1 MPEKV
6 KLTPNQISDTLPE
19 SRLIKPFKFGDI
31 IIHPALTLLCCAAF
45 DLSGINAYVTKNY
58 FALQHCVFDKHLL
71 AILPSTISEMF
82 MTPKQAVNQVVIRKY
97 ANRRLYDTNASRYVT
112 IDDLK
117 LMVKNN
123 RDFRVVDAKNGQDLT
138 RFTLVQIILEIE
150 SEGHKLLPI
159 GVLQQL
165 IRFYG
170 DKMEPILSRYLERS
184 MNAFLDHQGQAEDAL
199 GASFDAIRSSG
210 NVTAAAKNVT
220 STDNLQ
226 LIRDEFDQLKAK
238 LDRLG

>member
-1 MPEKV
+1 
-6 KLTPNQISDTLPE
+6 
-19 SRLIKPFKFGDI
+19 
-31 IIHPALTLLCCAAF
+31 
-45 DLSGINAYVTKNY
+45 
-58 FALQHCVFDKHLL
+58 
-71 AILPSTISEMF
+71 
-82 MTPKQAVNQVVIRKY
+82 
-97 ANRRLYDTNASRYVT
+97 
-112 IDDLK
+112 
-117 LMVKNN
+117 MVKNSL
-123 RDFRVVDAKNGQDLT
+123 DFRVVDATNGQDLT

-150 SEGHKLLPI
+150 SEGHELLPI

-210 NVTAAAKNVT
+210 NGTANNVT

>member
-1 MPEKV
+1 M
-6 KLTPNQISDTLPE
+6 LPY
-19 SRLIKPFKFGDI
+19 S
-31 IIHPALTLLCCAAF
+31 
-45 DLSGINAYVTKNY
+45 
-58 FALQHCVFDKHLL
+58 
-71 AILPSTISEMF
+71 ISEMF
-82 MTPKQAVNQVVIRKY
+82 MTPKQAANQVVIRKY

-117 LMVKNN
+117 LMVKNSL
-123 RDFRVVDAKNGQDLT
+123 DFRVVDATNGQDLT
-138 RFTLVQIILEIE
+138 RFTLLQIILEIE

-184 MNAFLDHQGQAEDAL
+184 MNAFLDHQGQAEAAL
-199 GASFDAIRSSG
+199 RASFDAIRSSG
-210 NVTAAAKNVT
+210 DGTATANHVT
-220 STDNLQ
+220 SADNLK

>member
-1 MPEKV
+1 M
-6 KLTPNQISDTLPE
+6 LPY
-19 SRLIKPFKFGDI
+19 
-31 IIHPALTLLCCAAF
+31 A
-45 DLSGINAYVTKNY
+45 
-58 FALQHCVFDKHLL
+58 
-71 AILPSTISEMF
+71 ISEMF
-82 MTPKQAVNQVVIRKY
+82 MTPKQAANQVVIRKY

-117 LMVKNN
+117 LMVKNSL
-123 RDFRVVDAKNGQDLT
+123 DFRVVDAKNGQDLT

-210 NVTAAAKNVT
+210 DGTAPANNVT

-238 LDRLG
+238 LDRLD

>member
-1 MPEKV
+1 MPEQV
-6 KLTPNQISDTLPE
+6 KLTAHEISDILPKPG
-19 SRLIKPFKFGDI
+19 LIKPFKFGDI
-31 IIHPALTLLCCAAF
+31 IIHPALPPFAA
-45 DLSGINAYVTKNY
+45 LHLICQELISIVQKNY
-58 FALQHCVFDKHLL
+58 FALQHCVFGKHLL
-71 AILPSTISEMF
+71 AMLLHAISEMF
-82 MTPKQAVNQVVIRKY
+82 MTPKQAANQVVIRKY

-117 LMVKNN
+117 LMVKNSL
-123 RDFRVVDAKNGQDLT
+123 DVRVIDAKNGQDLT
-138 RFTLVQIILEIE
+138 RLTLVQIILEIE

-210 NVTAAAKNVT
+210 DGTETTNNVT

-226 LIRDEFDQLKAK
+226 LIRDEFNQLKAK

>member
-1 MPEKV
+1 
-6 KLTPNQISDTLPE
+6 
-19 SRLIKPFKFGDI
+19 
-31 IIHPALTLLCCAAF
+31 
-45 DLSGINAYVTKNY
+45 
-58 FALQHCVFDKHLL
+58 
-71 AILPSTISEMF
+71 
-82 MTPKQAVNQVVIRKY
+82 MTPKQAANQVVIRKY

-117 LMVKNN
+117 LMVKNSL
-123 RDFRVVDAKNGQDLT
+123 DFRVVDAKNGQDLT

-210 NVTAAAKNVT
+210 DGTATANNVT
-220 STDNLQ
+220 STNNLQ

-238 LDRLG
+238 LDRLGYIRLKIAQLIGDGFTIIIGIRFGCSNSNRLHIIQCS

>member
-1 MPEKV
+1 
-6 KLTPNQISDTLPE
+6 
-19 SRLIKPFKFGDI
+19 
-31 IIHPALTLLCCAAF
+31 
-45 DLSGINAYVTKNY
+45 LSGIKIYNAKNY
-58 FALQHCVFDKHLL
+58 FALQHCVFGKHLL
-71 AILPSTISEMF
+71 AMLSYAFFEMF
-82 MTPKQAVNQVVIRKY
+82 MTPKQAANQVVIRKY
-97 ANRRLYDTNASRYVT
+97 ANRRLYDTNASRYIT

-117 LMVKNN
+117 LMVKNSL
-123 RDFRVVDAKNGQDLT
+123 DFRVVDAKNGQDLT

-150 SEGHKLLPI
+150 SKGHELLPI

-210 NVTAAAKNVT
+210 DGTATANNVT

>member
-1 MPEKV
+1 
-6 KLTPNQISDTLPE
+6 
-19 SRLIKPFKFGDI
+19 
-31 IIHPALTLLCCAAF
+31 
-45 DLSGINAYVTKNY
+45 
-58 FALQHCVFDKHLL
+58 
-71 AILPSTISEMF
+71 
-82 MTPKQAVNQVVIRKY
+82 
-97 ANRRLYDTNASRYVT
+97 
-112 IDDLK
+112 
-117 LMVKNN
+117 
-123 RDFRVVDAKNGQDLT
+123 
-138 RFTLVQIILEIE
+138 
-150 SEGHKLLPI
+150 
-159 GVLQQL
+159 LQQL

-210 NVTAAAKNVT
+210 NGTANNVT